1 MEKKV
6 IVGWPQSQM
15 IREKQGFYENCMLIN
30 SIEGVLSY
38 GADAFLVDKDWYD
51 KFFNGEL
58 EDMTEEEIERR
69 AEELEVCYDNSI
81 IFAGRVQ

>member
-6 IVGWPQSQM
+6 IVGWPVSQM
-15 IREKQGFYENCMLIN
+15 IKNKQGFFENCMLIN
-30 SIEGVLSY
+30 SREGVLSY
-38 GADAFLVDKDWYD
+38 GADAFLVDSDWYD

-69 AEELEVCYDNSI
+69 ADELDVCYDNSI